1 MALVYEDAM
10 KLLHWLRPLAAALL
24 AAVVVLPHMA
34 SAAEVLQVREA
45 DLLLIGDHNR
55 TYSVRLACV
64 NPRPGQEAAA
74 VNFLRKQLPRRQ
86 RVNLMPMG
94 SRDGLLLAKVRL
106 LGSGEDLSSQMIEAQ
121 LMDPSGGCNG
131 TGGAA

>member
-1 MALVYEDAM
+1 M
-10 KLLHWLRPLAAALL
+10 KLLHWLRPLAAAAALL
-24 AAVVVLPHMA
+24 VAVVVLPHMA

-45 DLLLIGDHNR
+45 DLLLIGDHKR

-74 VNFLRKQLPRRQ
+74 VHFLRKQLPRRQ

-106 LGSGEDLSSQMIEAQ
+106 LGSGEVSV
-121 LMDPSGGCNG
+121 G
-131 TGGAA
+131 

>member
-1 MALVYEDAM
+1 M
-10 KLLHWLRPLAAALL
+10 KLQHWWRPLAAAVL
-24 AAVVVLPHMA
+24 AALVLLPKIA

-74 VNFLRKQLPRRQ
+74 VSFLRKQLPRRQ

-94 SRDGLLLAKVRL
+94 SRDGLLLAKVRP
-106 LGSGEDLSSQMIEAQ
+106 LGSGLDLSTQLLEAQ
-121 LMDPSGGCNG
+121 LMDPSSACNPAG
-131 TGGAA
+131 DPA